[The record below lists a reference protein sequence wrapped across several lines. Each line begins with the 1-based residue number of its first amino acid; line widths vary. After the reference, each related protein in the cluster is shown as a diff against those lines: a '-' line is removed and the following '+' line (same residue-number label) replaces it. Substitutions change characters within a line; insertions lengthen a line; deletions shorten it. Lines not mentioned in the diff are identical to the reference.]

1 MIRSIPF
8 ENVSFDDISRT
19 VKMFRL
25 DFDGKTTENFIARV
39 QRVRRIFTRIN
50 SATRRQWRL
59 DGGTF
64 RPFKLKDIRILFMTP
79 DGIICFRIREPL
91 TVYSILQITLRNN
104 WFWNFKR
111 AAILDIISIQINSYR

>member
-25 DFDGKTTENFIARV
+25 DFDDKTTENFIARV

-50 SATRRQWRL
+50 SATR
-59 DGGTF
+59 
-64 RPFKLKDIRILFMTP
+64 
-79 DGIICFRIREPL
+79 
-91 TVYSILQITLRNN
+91 
-104 WFWNFKR
+104 
-111 AAILDIISIQINSYR
+111 